1 VTELETIW
9 ENVVV
14 LMGACFLAGLIGK
27 GQIIVSIYN
36 PIVFVALQIT

>member
-27 GQIIVSIYN
+27 GQIVSIT
-36 PIVFVALQIT
+36 ILLIFVALQNT